1 MTTPSKLIIPVVALS
16 LLLVTALLRAQP
28 NSAGAQPGRYQLVS
42 ATYGDYHTPEYS
54 KPIGDGTK
62 GTRRP
67 YVEEMLLRPEYQA
80 KIAEAIRFNTDYS
93 KTLWY
98 ADLVLKYEHRPTWD
112 EQIKRSAPF
121 PVQSVFKIDTA
132 TGKVWQFVSVLDDST
147 ATLHQSWRE
156 LPD

>member
-28 NSAGAQPGRYQLVS
+28 NSAGEQPGRYQLVS

-67 YVEEMLLRPEYQA
+67 YVEEMLLRPEYQT
-80 KIAEAIRFNTDYS
+80 KITEAIRFNTDYS
-93 KTLWY
+93 NITTLS
-98 ADLVLKYEHRPTWD
+98 AMDSANDPLRL
-112 EQIKRSAPF
+112 RSRHSCP
-121 PVQSVFKIDTA
+121 
-132 TGKVWQFVSVLDDST
+132 ST
-147 ATLHQSWRE
+147 
-156 LPD
+156 